1 MFLQHQVSCHHVCI
15 LAQERRFRHCM
26 WGDNNIL
33 RNPLLPASNLQ
44 KQFRK
49 REYKIW
55 LNSCEEL
62 TWKMTN
68 TNWFTSGTLTAVM
81 VIAIADSFGVTFKLH
96 VTHQAFVTTPLSLTT
111 MVGTRILQNGNTP
124 RIPVVAANT
133 RPIHWVPCTRLMIRA
148 NSSTRFILAAPIWR
162 L

>member
-1 MFLQHQVSCHHVCI
+1 MFLQHRVSCHHVCI

-44 KQFRK
+44 KHFEQTWI
-49 REYKIW
+49 YG
-55 LNSCEEL
+55 L
-62 TWKMTN
+62 TKFMKMTN

-124 RIPVVAANT
+124 RSSVVAANT